1 CWPSGL
7 DRLHSYCQCEYMTVR
22 DDRLQVRVD
31 AATKR
36 RLEDAANEVHLNL
49 SAFILQ
55 AAQERAEEIMAE
67 RQLIQLSPNAA
78 EAFEAALARPSWV
91 NEDLR
96 ESLQRPTKFSWLD

>member
-1 CWPSGL
+1 
-7 DRLHSYCQCEYMTVR
+7 MTVR
-22 DDRLQVRVD
+22 DGRLQVRVD

-55 AAQERAEEIMAE
+55 AAQEHDERIMAE

-78 EAFEAALARPSWV
+78 EAFEAALARPARV
-91 NEDLR
+91 KEDFR
-96 ESLQRPTKFSWLD
+96 KSLQRPAMFSWLD